1 MRVELTD
8 TPASGADATL
18 RCVGLF
24 AGDELP
30 ADLKDAPGAEDV
42 RAKFKSLSVLRPE
55 SGRSLVVGLGDRDDF
70 DPERARVAA
79 ALAVRQARRLETPAI
94 AWQCPDGRSVPAA
107 LTAGTIMG
115 AYSFTRLKSA
125 ASSADSDDG
134 FAVESLIL
142 HGASDPDFA
151 ADTVPVAQASAEAA
165 NRARDLQNLPAN
177 ICDPAFLAERAREIA
192 AEHENLEVRILSGT
206 EVEAQ
211 GLGGL
216 LAVSAGSVKE
226 PVLITLR
233 YSGAPD
239 QGDGDGSPTLGFVG
253 KGVTFDTGG
262 ISIKPAA
269 GMELM
274 KKDMSGGAA
283 VLEATGAIA
292 GLGLPVNLVAVIPAV
307 ENMPSGSATRPGDV
321 ITQLNGRTVE
331 INNTDAEGRLIL
343 ADALTWAIREGA
355 DHLVDI
361 ATLTG
366 AVIVA
371 LGSSYAGLVS
381 NDDEWAGRL
390 ENAGS
395 IVGEL
400 LWRLPLHPEYKDLM
414 RGKTADLTNS
424 APKRKAGTITA
435 ASFLEEF
442 VDGITWAHLDIA
454 GTSWD
459 VGREYVGAG
468 ATGFGTRLLIELARG
483 VSTETA

>member
-1 MRVELTD
+1 MGSYSFNQLKSSAGAE
-8 TPASGADATL
+8 ADAAFEIEALTL
-18 RCVGLF
+18 H
-24 AGDELP
+24 EP
-30 ADLKDAPGAEDV
+30 
-42 RAKFKSLSVLRPE
+42 S
-55 SGRSLVVGLGDRDDF
+55 
-70 DPERARVAA
+70 DPE
-79 ALAVRQARRLETPAI
+79 
-94 AWQCPDGRSVPAA
+94 
-107 LTAGTIMG
+107 
-115 AYSFTRLKSA
+115 
-125 ASSADSDDG
+125 
-134 FAVESLIL
+134 
-142 HGASDPDFA
+142 FA
-151 ADTVPVAQASAEAA
+151 AETVPVAQAAAEAA

-177 ICDPAFLAERAREIA
+177 ICDPAFLADRAREIA
-192 AEHENLEVRILSGT
+192 GEHEGLEARVLVGT
-206 EVEAQ
+206 EIEGA

-216 LAVSAGSVKE
+216 LAVSAGSAKE
-226 PVLITLR
+226 PALITLH
-233 YSGAPD
+233 YAGAGAD
-239 QGDGDGSPTLGFVG
+239 ATTPTLGFVG

-292 GLGLPVNLVAVIPAV
+292 ALGLPVNLVAVVPAV

-321 ITQLNGRTVE
+321 ITQFNGRTVE
-331 INNTDAEGRLIL
+331 VNNTDAEGRLIL

-371 LGSSYAGLVS
+371 LGSSYAGIVA
-381 NDDEWAGRL
+381 NDDEWAKRVEG
-390 ENAGS
+390 AGS

-400 LWRLPLHPEYKDLM
+400 LWRLPLHPEYKELM
-414 RGKTADLTNS
+414 RGTTADLVNS

-442 VDGITWAHLDIA
+442 VEGVTWAHLDIA

-459 VGREYVGAG
+459 VGREYVGKG
-468 ATGFGTRLLIELARG
+468 ATGFGTRLLIELARQ
-483 VSTETA
+483 VSLDTG

>member
-1 MRVELTD
+1 MDVSISSAPPPDSGD
-8 TPASGADATL
+8 TL
-18 RCVGLF
+18 VCIGLF

-30 ADLKDAPGAEDV
+30 ADLADAPGAVDV

-55 SGRSLVVGLGDRDDF
+55 GRRVLVVGLGERDDF
-70 DPERARVAA
+70 DSERARVAA
-79 ALAVRQARRLETPAI
+79 ALAVRQAQRLETAEI
-94 AWQCPDGRSVPAA
+94 AWDCPEGGSVPAA
-107 LTAGTIMG
+107 IAGATIL
-115 AYSFTRLKSA
+115 ASYRFDQLKSSA
-125 ASSADSDDG
+125 ADDDPDPELSA
-134 FAVESLIL
+134 LTL
-142 HGASDPDFA
+142 HGASDATFA
-151 ADTVPVAQASAEAA
+151 AGTVPVAVASARAA

-177 ICDPAFLAERAREIA
+177 ICDPAFLGDRALEIAAANERIEARVLGGAEIA
-192 AEHENLEVRILSGT
+192 AE
-206 EVEAQ
+206 

-226 PVLITLR
+226 PALITLR
-233 YSGAPD
+233 YR
-239 QGDGDGSPTLGFVG
+239 GSEAGPTLGFVG

-262 ISIKPAA
+262 ISIKPSA

-283 VLEATGAIA
+283 VLEATAAIA
-292 GLGLPVNLVAVIPAV
+292 ELGLPVDLIAVVPAV

-331 INNTDAEGRLIL
+331 VNNTDAEGRLIL

-355 DHLVDI
+355 ERLVDI

-381 NDDEWAGRL
+381 NDDAWA
-390 ENAGS
+390 EEVAAAGA

-400 LWRLPLHPEYKDLM
+400 AWRLPLHQEYKDLM
-414 RGKTADLTNS
+414 RGTTADLTNS

-442 VDGITWAHLDIA
+442 VEGVTWAHLDIA

-459 VGREYVGAG
+459 VGREYVGKG
-468 ATGFGTRLLIELARG
+468 ATGFGTRLLIELARNVG
-483 VSTETA
+483 APTG